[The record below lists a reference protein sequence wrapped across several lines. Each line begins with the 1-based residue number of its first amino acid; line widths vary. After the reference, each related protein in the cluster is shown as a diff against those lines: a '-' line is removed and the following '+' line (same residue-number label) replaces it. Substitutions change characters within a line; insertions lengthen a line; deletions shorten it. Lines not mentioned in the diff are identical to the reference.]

1 MLVTTPH
8 TSSGSK
14 RFIMKNKQPKNGLT
28 QDERHRV
35 DRAVNREIL
44 KPKYKRTDK
53 K

>member
-1 MLVTTPH
+1 MKTQK
-8 TSSGSK
+8 SK
-14 RFIMKNKQPKNGLT
+14 QAFT

-44 KPKYKRTDK
+44 KPRFRRTDK